1 MREIDLFVSP
11 ADGEDLG
18 PRLARLGP
26 VPVRLI
32 DGLHALVPDA
42 ILAADASVCSTAQ
55 CQRLAT
61 AGVDVVV
68 LANHKSEEE
77 EAAYLAAGA
86 VAYVEKIVDEALLK
100 VLVRLAG

>member
-1 MREIDLFVSP
+1 MREIDLLVSP
-11 ADGEDLG
+11 VAGEDLG

-26 VPVRLI
+26 APVRLI

-42 ILAADASVCSTAQ
+42 ILAADADACSTEQ
-55 CQRLAT
+55 CARLAT

-68 LANHKSEEE
+68 LASRTSKEE

-86 VAYVEKIVDEALLK
+86 VAYVEMIVDEVLLK
-100 VLVRLAG
+100 VLNRLAG